1 MTTFDDEWAALKADA
16 QDRQSARMRLN
27 TTGAQTDGSAAGTP
41 AGLVVHQDDLGA
53 VGNEA
58 FRVHGEL
65 RKRAD
70 LAGAD
75 ADKAGAGTTARAAAE
90 LQRRNFSAGGELYTA
105 LEVWTS
111 QVKTVLQMCAH
122 ISNHL
127 DYSKKA
133 HANDEVAIAATL
145 RGRDGSAVPVSD
157 LLKYVN

>member
-1 MTTFDDEWAALKADA
+1 MTFDDEWAALKSDA
-16 QDRQSARMRLN
+16 QDRQSAQMSLN
-27 TTGAQTDGSAAGTP
+27 TVGARSGVPASGTDSD
-41 AGLVVHQDDLGA
+41 LVVHRDELGA

-70 LAGAD
+70 VAGAG

-90 LQRRNFSAGGELYTA
+90 LQGHNFSAGGELYTT

-111 QVKTVLQMCAH
+111 QVKTVLQMLAH

-127 DYSKKA
+127 DYSKKS
-133 HANDEVAIAATL
+133 HANDEVEIAATL
-145 RGRDGSAVPVSD
+145 RGRDGSAVPVSE
-157 LLKYVN
+157 LQKYVK